1 MMNKIYFCNENFM
14 KNTAD
19 TFIECLKKVGVQAEK
34 RENGIAFDSEA
45 FKKVEMFNMP
55 HIVYMNRNMMMS
67 RYHTANI

>member
-34 RENGIAFDSEA
+34 RKNGIAFDSEA